1 MDHTIK
7 LLKSLA
13 DPTRLRIMSM
23 FRHGGDLTVSE
34 IVRILGQSQP
44 RVSRHLKLL
53 TDASALD
60 RIPEGSWV
68 FYRLGKQDG
77 VMSVIDALLNNIP
90 SDDSTLQRD
99 QERLERV
106 KSDRDQAAAKYF
118 SDNAVAWNSL
128 RALHVDQEK
137 VNAAIASL
145 AISLPIHRLLDLG
158 TGTGE
163 MLHLFAPHIEMGEG
177 IDLSRDMLAVARSK
191 LEEDNLEH
199 CRVRQ
204 GDLYALPFPDNTF
217 DTIVVHQVLHFIDD
231 VPGALNEAAR
241 VLVDGGQMLIADFAP
256 HDIEDLRTSH
266 QHRRLG
272 FAENDFD
279 ETLKKSQLDVLTV
292 QHLEGAPLTVTI
304 WQARKSGVMSINEAV
319 A

>member
-1 MDHTIK
+1 MDNTIK

-13 DPTRLRIMSM
+13 DPTRLRVMAM
-23 FRHGGDLTVSE
+23 CRHGGDLTVSE

-53 TDASALD
+53 TDAGALD

-68 FYRLGKQDG
+68 FYRLGKQSG
-77 VMSVIDALLNNIP
+77 VTSVIDALLSNIP
-90 SDDSTLQRD
+90 VNDSTLQRD

-106 KSDRDQAAAKYF
+106 KSDRDQAASKYF
-118 SDNAVAWNSL
+118 SENAAAWNSL
-128 RALHVDQEK
+128 RALHIDQEQ
-137 VNAAIASL
+137 VNTAIAAL
-145 AISLPIHRLLDLG
+145 GCKRPIRRLLDLG

-163 MLHLFAPHIEMGEG
+163 MLRLFAPQIETGEG

-191 LEEDNLEH
+191 LEEDNLDH

-204 GDLYALPFPDNTF
+204 GDLYALPFPDDSF
-217 DTIVVHQVLHFIDD
+217 DTVVVHQVLHFVDD
-231 VPGALNEAAR
+231 VASALNEAAR

-256 HDIEDLRTSH
+256 HDIEDLRTTH

-272 FAENDFD
+272 FANNDFD
-279 ETLKKSQLDVLTV
+279 EALRQSNLDVLTV
-292 QHLEGAPLTVTI
+292 QHLEGAHLTVTI
-304 WQARKSGVMSINEAV
+304 WHARKSGVMPVKEAM

>member
-1 MDHTIK
+1 MDNTIK
-7 LLKSLA
+7 LIKSLA
-13 DPTRLRIMSM
+13 DPTRLRIMAM
-23 FRHGGDLTVSE
+23 CRHGGDLTVSE

-53 TDASALD
+53 TDAGALE

-68 FYRLGKQDG
+68 FYRLGKQGG
-77 VMSVIDALLNNIP
+77 VTAVIDALLNNIP

-99 QERLERV
+99 QERLDRV
-106 KSDRDQAAAKYF
+106 KSDRDQAASKYF
-118 SDNAVAWNSL
+118 SDNAAAWNSL

-137 VNAAIASL
+137 VNAAIAAL
-145 AISLPIHRLLDLG
+145 GIRNPISRLLDLG

-163 MLHLFAPHIEMGEG
+163 MLRLFAPHIEMGEG

-191 LEEDNLEH
+191 LEEDNLDH
-199 CRVRQ
+199 CSVRQ
-204 GDLYALPFPDNTF
+204 GDLYALPFPDNNF
-217 DTIVVHQVLHFIDD
+217 DTIIVHQVLHFVDD

-241 VLVDGGQMLIADFAP
+241 VLADGGQMLIADFAP
-256 HDIEDLRTSH
+256 HEIEDLRTSH

-272 FAENDFD
+272 FADSDFD
-279 ETLKKSQLDVLTV
+279 EALKQSNLDMLTV
-292 QHLEGAPLTVTI
+292 QHLQGAPLTVTI
-304 WQARKSGVMSINEAV
+304 WHARKSSVMSVNEAV

>member
-1 MDHTIK
+1 MDQTIK

-13 DPTRLRIMSM
+13 DPTRLRIMAM
-23 FRHGGDLTVSE
+23 CRHGGDLTVSE

-53 TDASALD
+53 TDAGALD

-68 FYRLGKQDG
+68 FYRLSKHGG
-77 VMSVIDALLNNIP
+77 ATSVVDSLLENIP

-106 KSDRDQAAAKYF
+106 KSDRDHAAAQYF
-118 SDNAVAWNSL
+118 SDNAAAWSSL

-137 VNAAIASL
+137 VNAAIAALGSG
-145 AISLPIHRLLDLG
+145 LPIRRLLDLG

-163 MLHLFAPHIEMGEG
+163 MLRLFAPQIELGEG
-177 IDLSRDMLAVARSK
+177 IDLSREMLAVARSK
-191 LEEDNLEH
+191 LEEDHLDH

-204 GDLYALPFPDNTF
+204 GDLYALPFADSSF
-217 DTIVVHQVLHFIDD
+217 DAVIIHQVLHFIDD
-231 VPGALNEAAR
+231 VPNALNEAAR
-241 VLVDGGQMLIADFAP
+241 VLTDGGQMLIADFAP

-272 FAENDFD
+272 FDERDFD
-279 ETLKKSQLDVLTV
+279 DILKHAHLDVVAV

-304 WQARKSGVMSINEAV
+304 WHARKSGAMSINEAV

>member
-1 MDHTIK
+1 MDDTIK

-13 DPTRLRIMSM
+13 DPTRLRIMAM
-23 FRHGGDLTVSE
+23 CRHGGDLTVSE

-68 FYRLGKQDG
+68 FYRLGKQGG
-77 VMSVIDALLNNIP
+77 VTSVIDALLSNIP
-90 SDDSTLQRD
+90 TDDSTLQRD

-106 KSDRDQAAAKYF
+106 KSDRDQAASKYF
-118 SDNAVAWNSL
+118 SDNAAAWNSL
-128 RALHVDQEK
+128 RALHIDQEQ
-137 VNAAIASL
+137 VNS
-145 AISLPIHRLLDLG
+145 AISALGTKRPIRRLLDLG

-163 MLHLFAPHIEMGEG
+163 MLRLFAPHIEIGEG

-191 LEEDNLEH
+191 LEEDNLDH
-199 CRVRQ
+199 CHVRQ
-204 GDLYALPFPDNTF
+204 GDLYALPFPDNNF
-217 DTIVVHQVLHFIDD
+217 DTIIVHQVLHFVDD
-231 VPGALNEAAR
+231 VAGALNEAAR

-272 FAENDFD
+272 FAETDLD
-279 ETLKKSQLDVLTV
+279 EVLGQSQLDVLTV
-292 QHLEGAPLTVTI
+292 QHLKGAHLTVTI
-304 WQARKSGVMSINEAV
+304 WHARKSGVMSVNEAV

>member
-13 DPTRLRIMSM
+13 DPTRLRIMAM
-23 FRHGGDLTVSE
+23 CRHGGDLTVSE

-53 TDASALD
+53 TDAGALD

-68 FYRLGKQDG
+68 FYRLGKQSG
-77 VMSVIDALLNNIP
+77 ATSVIDSLLNNVP

-118 SDNAVAWNSL
+118 SDNAAAWNNL
-128 RALHVDQEK
+128 RALHVDQGK

-145 AISLPIHRLLDLG
+145 GANLPIRRLLDLG

-163 MLHLFAPHIEMGEG
+163 MLHLFAHHIEMGEG

-191 LEEDNLEH
+191 LEEDNLDH

-204 GDLYALPFPDNTF
+204 GDLYALPFPDNNF
-217 DTIVVHQVLHFIDD
+217 DTIVVHQVLHFVDD

-256 HDIEDLRTSH
+256 HNIEDLRTSH

-272 FAENDFD
+272 FADNDFD
-279 ETLKKSQLDVLTV
+279 EALKKSHLDVLAV

-304 WQARKSGVMSINEAV
+304 WQARKAGVMSINEAV